1 MTPLQ
6 TKALKRYWWI
16 IVLTPAITGF
26 MAKYVS
32 STATTQ
38 TSGTSQIENI
48 VSFTLV
54 GLVLGVFI
62 VCLICQPRDVDKIE
76 FNQPESDK
84 GSPNKISMTMQVF
97 LFCMLCLVVTGI
109 FLLIM

>member
-16 IVLTPAITGF
+16 IVLTPPITGF
-26 MAKYVS
+26 IGKYLS
-32 STATTQ
+32 PTGTAQ
-38 TSGTSQIENI
+38 TSGTSQVENI

-62 VCLICQPRDVDKIE
+62 VCLICQPSDVDKIE
-76 FNQPESDK
+76 FNQQQSDK
-84 GSPNKISMTMQVF
+84 GSPKKISLTMQVF
-97 LFCMLCLVVTGI
+97 LFCMLCLVVIGI
-109 FLLIM
+109 FLLIS